1 MAEAAALSADEFQ
14 AMVVAIRA
22 QVSPCLQGFSSCLVS
37 LAKLYQ
43 EIKLKL
49 AKHPLAESINLQ
61 LDDLIYPEFLSFTR
75 FANLQNYPRSLQAIL
90 LRMNKYSPLS
100 SRDQVLVDEGNQIY
114 DKWYNYVDEL
124 ESRNKIVTRELY
136 DFRYK
141 IEELRVSFFAQELKT
156 LYPVSSK
163 RLLNKL
169 EQLYLQNLT

>member
-1 MAEAAALSADEFQ
+1 MS
-14 AMVVAIRA
+14 
-22 QVSPCLQGFSSCLVS
+22 
-37 LAKLYQ
+37 
-43 EIKLKL
+43 
-49 AKHPLAESINLQ
+49 
-61 LDDLIYPEFLSFTR
+61 
-75 FANLQNYPRSLQAIL
+75 
-90 LRMNKYSPLS
+90 KYSQTYQ
-100 SRDQVLVDEGNQIY
+100 RDRVLEDEVNQIY

-124 ESRNKIVTRELY
+124 ELRNKIIARELY